1 MKGKIKYLVLALVII
16 FAGAIFLSSY
26 QEPVREFVTNKT
38 VEVNSGLFFTY
49 EATRYPSN
57 VNITEPIE
65 GNITIGVVVD
75 PWNLNFGMIPTGGN
89 FGKRILILTN
99 QQEKDVRVSLKAY
112 GNIKPM
118 VEFEKNDFILGKSKN
133 TTIDIIL
140 RTTGKTEIG
149 DYTGEIDVSIKI
161 PKYGFAYMFL

>member
-1 MKGKIKYLVLALVII
+1 
-16 FAGAIFLSSY
+16 
-26 QEPVREFVTNKT
+26 

-99 QQEKDVRVSLKAY
+99 QQEKNVRVSLKAY

-118 VEFEKNDFILGKSKN
+118 VEFEKNDFLSLELREKLKSE
-133 TTIDIIL
+133 TIQE
-140 RTTGKTEIG
+140 K
-149 DYTGEIDVSIKI
+149 
-161 PKYGFAYMFL
+161 